1 MTALHPAR
9 RRAERFDALVE
20 RAVEDDARL
29 DARTAELLELVGA
42 LRAVPRPEP
51 RPEFVADL
59 RAQLVEAARSE
70 LTAADPADRRTPDAL
85 TSRLTVPART
95 RRDRRVGIA
104 LGAVAIVGATSSMA
118 VASQGALPGDAL
130 YPVKR
135 VIERTEAGLS
145 TSDAAKGRTLLGDAT
160 DRLGE
165 VGELTRDGDADAA
178 LVSSTLATF
187 TDQARQ
193 GADLLMA
200 DYDRRG
206 SESSI
211 ERLRSFAAVSM
222 GTLGRLDAAVPEDS
236 HPALLDA
243 AQALFEIDAAAELAC
258 PGCAGDGITE
268 IPGQLLASAE
278 TGTSEE
284 LPEAA
289 GPIATPTKA
298 PSSEPTPDSLSG
310 QDVPQSPVQ
319 VPTQVLTTPP
329 VAPTQT
335 PTQAPTQGQSQGQQ
349 GQQQNPQNGL
359 PTGKP
364 PKPPT
369 AIPTVDLGQLTQ
381 ELNDTVNDTVTGT
394 VDGVNDVVG
403 GVVQGVTGLLG
414 GLTGQQSP
422 TPRP

>member
-9 RRAERFDALVE
+9 RRAERFDALLDD
-20 RAVEDDARL
+20 RAAGDAPV

-42 LRAVPRPEP
+42 LRSVPRPEP

-59 RAQLVEAARSE
+59 RAQLMEAARTE
-70 LTAADPADRRTPDAL
+70 LVAEPGLEHGADRRTPDAL
-85 TSRLTVPART
+85 AARLTVPART

-145 TSDAAKGRTLLGDAT
+145 TSDAAKGRTLLDDAT

-165 VGELTRDGDADAA
+165 VGEMTRDGDADAA

-187 TDQARQ
+187 TEQARQ
-193 GADLLMA
+193 GSDLLMS
-200 DYDRRG
+200 DYAERG
-206 SESSI
+206 SEASV
-211 ERLRSFAAVSM
+211 ERIRSFAAVSM
-222 GTLGRLDAAVPEDS
+222 GTLGRLDADVPEAS
-236 HPALLDA
+236 QPALLDA

-278 TGTSEE
+278 TGTDEE
-284 LPEAA
+284 LPEAS
-289 GPIATPTKA
+289 GPVATPT
-298 PSSEPTPDSLSG
+298 PSDTPSPDALSG

-319 VPTQVLTTPP
+319 VPTLVVTTPTT
-329 VAPTQT
+329 PTQT
-335 PTQAPTQGQSQGQQ
+335 PTQAPTQGQTQGQQ
-349 GQQQNPQNGL
+349 GQPQTAL
-359 PTGKP
+359 PSVKP

-369 AIPTVDLGQLTQ
+369 AVPTVDVGQLTQ
-381 ELNDTVNDTVTGT
+381 QLNDTLNDTVTGT
-394 VDGVNDVVG
+394 VDGAGEVVD

-414 GLTGQQSP
+414 GLTGQTP